1 MTTYLIIHGCRT
13 TNLNYDKEIFKFVF
27 NILQIHLFRKLL
39 LHDNKTYET
48 VYLAN
53 KELDSYTFLI
63 VTLTSLKFSATVT
76 ICNNRT
82 CNRH

>member
-13 TNLNYDKEIFKFVF
+13 TNPNYDKEIFKFVF

-48 VYLAN
+48 AYLAN
-53 KELDSYTFLI
+53 KELDSVHLSDSDFNFTKI
-63 VTLTSLKFSATVT
+63 FSN
-76 ICNNRT
+76 CYYFQ
-82 CNRH
+82 